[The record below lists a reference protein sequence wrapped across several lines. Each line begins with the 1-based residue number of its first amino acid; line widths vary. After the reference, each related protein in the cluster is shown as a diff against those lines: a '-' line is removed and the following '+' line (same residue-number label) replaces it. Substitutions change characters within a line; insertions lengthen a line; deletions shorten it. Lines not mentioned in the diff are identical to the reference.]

1 MNAPS
6 TPSPTPMVEQPL
18 CAAIM
23 AAVIAAD
30 HRSVTLAN
38 GTDAECTV
46 AEDAAWTAKQA
57 MLAEFRKQG
66 IGESWVRKIANV
78 L

>member
-1 MNAPS
+1 MSA
-6 TPSPTPMVEQPL
+6 MVEQPL
-18 CAAIM
+18 YAAIV
-23 AAVIAAD
+23 AAVTAAD

-38 GTDAECTV
+38 GTEAECTA
-46 AEDAAWTAKQA
+46 AEDAVWTAKQA

-66 IGESWVRKIANV
+66 IGESWVSKIANV